1 MTNAVDPGSEKDLP
15 RGIDARAKVSAA
27 LACLQGARD
36 QAAGLE
42 SIREVAANV
51 LGSEEIAVFKVDKE
65 KAVLWLY
72 WCAGIDPNRYVC
84 LDVMREPKLQSVL
97 DGEIIVAGENS
108 DEKLL
113 SIQDPVSALIP
124 IFVFDAVGA
133 VIVIFRLLPQK
144 AAFDAADRDV
154 CRTLSIAAGRAI
166 QPAAKIHHSEMKR
179 DNKK

>member
-1 MTNAVDPGSEKDLP
+1 MTNVIDPGSEQDQA
-15 RGIDARAKVSAA
+15 RGLDARAKVSAA
-27 LACLQGARD
+27 LACLQDARD

-51 LGSEEIAVFKVDKE
+51 LGSEEIAIFKVDKE

-72 WCAGIDPNRYVC
+72 WCAGIDPNRYFC

-97 DGEIIVAGENS
+97 EGQIIVADENS
-108 DEKLL
+108 EKLL
-113 SIQDPVSALIP
+113 SIQDPITALIP
-124 IFVFDAVGA
+124 VLVFDAVTA

-154 CRTLSIAAGRAI
+154 CRALSIAAGKAI

-179 DNKK
+179 DNNK

>member
-1 MTNAVDPGSEKDLP
+1 MTNAIDPGSEKDLA
-15 RGIDARAKVSAA
+15 RGLDARAKVSAA
-27 LACLQGARD
+27 LACLQDARD

-72 WCAGIDPNRYVC
+72 WCAGIDPNKYVC

-108 DEKLL
+108 EKLL

-124 IFVFDAVGA
+124 ILVFDAVAA

-154 CRTLSIAAGRAI
+154 CRTLSIAAGQAI
-166 QPAAKIHHSEMKR
+166 QPAAKIHHSE
-179 DNKK
+179 